1 MSSRLEGKVRVIAG
15 MGGSIGRASA
25 LAFAREGKS
34 VVGCHLGVDAPR
46 DTVEL
51 VRGSVRNMVS
61 KHPCHLTD
69 PTDCPGG
76 GRVGARQLRP
86 GRRAVQPHAS
96 ADFNRLEDSVDDG
109 SSHVLVRRLPGWR
122 GWPEEVAKVAPFL
135 ASEDS
140 SYATVAEI
148 LVDGGMNVW
157 SLLV

>member
-1 MSSRLEGKVRVIAG
+1 MSSRLQEKVCVITG
-15 MGGSIGRASA
+15 TGGSMGRASA
-25 LAFAREGKS
+25 LAFARDGKS
-34 VVGCHLGVDAPR
+34 AVGCDLGVGAAR

-51 VRGSVRNMVS
+51 VRGSVRDMVS

-69 PTDCPGG
+69 PTDCPGV
-76 GRVGARQLRP
+76 GRVGARRFRP

-96 ADFNRLEDSVDDG
+96 ADFNRFEDSVDDG
-109 SSHVLVRRLPGWR
+109 ASHVFVRRLPGSR

-148 LVDGGMNVW
+148 LVDGGMNVR
-157 SLLV
+157 SLLL